1 MKLTLVQK
9 GTHILPISEW
19 NNDRPSPAEVVAEH
33 LQLLQHNL
41 KMLVSSGGGNIT
53 DTNTLFQDI
62 TMLNHAL
69 KAATDQGWKFT
80 LNTAADEAPF
90 FENQV
95 S

>member
-19 NNDRPSPAEVVAEH
+19 NNDRLSPAEVVAEN

-41 KMLVSSGGGNIT
+41 KLLVSSGGGNVIH
-53 DTNTLFQDI
+53 TNTLVQDVQ
-62 TMLNHAL
+62 MLNYAL

-80 LNTAADEAPF
+80 LDTAADPAPF

>member
-19 NNDRPSPAEVVAEH
+19 NNDRPSPAEVVADN

-41 KMLVSSGGGNIT
+41 KLLVNSGGAMNVE
-53 DTNTLFQDI
+53 TLFQDVK
-62 TMLNHAL
+62 MLNNAL
-69 KAATDQGWKFT
+69 LAATDQGWKFT
-80 LNTAADEAPF
+80 LDTAADPAPF